1 MRIVLLLLLV
11 VPPTLT
17 QQQFTTIPTSAYFI
31 HPPKTTYPHSPAQ
44 LFTSQYPTY
53 NSNSIIEFKP
63 VVPQSIQTEGF
74 GGFNL
79 RNPISVRFEVSELDY
94 RAKWLQTMHNGYFH
108 YRTNPLNAFDSLH
121 RLAQYD
127 NVQNNVLLTPW
138 LLVME
143 AEPTQGGGAYKILQ
157 SMDVNFESSH
167 AASLSIS
174 AQFAPSISSVHVT
187 NLKYEILKIPS
198 GELKT
203 ASELLSSIEIVYIWS
218 RGGGDALDGD
228 LVGGVG
234 ITLWAGLV
242 FMFLVLGRSCL
253 QG

>member
-11 VPPTLT
+11 VSPTLT

-79 RNPISVRFEVSELDY
+79 RNPISVRFE
-94 RAKWLQTMHNGYFH
+94 
-108 YRTNPLNAFDSLH
+108 
-121 RLAQYD
+121 YD

-218 RGGGDALDGD
+218 RGSGDALDGD

>member
-1 MRIVLLLLLV
+1 MLLLLLV
-11 VPPTLT
+11 VSPTLT

-31 HPPKTTYPHSPAQ
+31 HPPKTTYPHSAAQ

-79 RNPISVRFEVSELDY
+79 RNPISVRFEVSERFVGVNLNLIWTTA
-94 RAKWLQTMHNGYFH
+94 RNGYIH

-218 RGGGDALDGD
+218 RGSGDALDGD

>member
-1 MRIVLLLLLV
+1 
-11 VPPTLT
+11 
-17 QQQFTTIPTSAYFI
+17 
-31 HPPKTTYPHSPAQ
+31 
-44 LFTSQYPTY
+44 
-53 NSNSIIEFKP
+53 
-63 VVPQSIQTEGF
+63 
-74 GGFNL
+74 
-79 RNPISVRFEVSELDY
+79 
-94 RAKWLQTMHNGYFH
+94 
-108 YRTNPLNAFDSLH
+108 
-121 RLAQYD
+121 
-127 NVQNNVLLTPW
+127 
-138 LLVME
+138 
-143 AEPTQGGGAYKILQ
+143 
-157 SMDVNFESSH
+157 
-167 AASLSIS
+167 LSIS